1 MTKEYDLIVVGGG
14 PGGLTAAKTAAE
26 DGLNVL
32 LIERKKNITEVNRS
46 CGQTFFLA
54 GKYKGATESGIYC
67 YRDPVKVEIGPETN
81 RFLYPQGFAID
92 YKGPLLP
99 YYNNFHFSPSGY
111 QIGKYE
117 MDNEEPYGFCY
128 HKDTFLACLLTAAE
142 KAGVE
147 VWPQTIGLSAENTKT
162 GVKVTVKGE
171 SGEVNLE
178 ARNAIAADGNN
189 SRIVDSL
196 GLNKDRPPLAPFMR
210 VVGYIMEGVEG
221 HPRNCWMTF
230 CIPSINPQTDIGMY
244 MLASARMMVLAGP
257 LTGSLEPKTVIDKF
271 MKHPTYAHWFQNA
284 RLFKETACA
293 TQIRASIKEPVVGNI
308 VIVGDAGAPYETLI
322 QGAVGCGY
330 LAVKAIEKE
339 HDGQDGYIEYINW
352 WQNAFEF
359 NDPTFMKTTAR
370 YMFMNSLCT
379 DEEVDYLYTLF
390 QGKVGVSQVM
400 IARNLEL
407 IKDGRPDL
415 YQKLKDKGVD
425 QLGLN
430 LTDVW
435 KEN

>member
-1 MTKEYDLIVVGGG
+1 
-14 PGGLTAAKTAAE
+14 
-26 DGLNVL
+26 
-32 LIERKKNITEVNRS
+32 
-46 CGQTFFLA
+46 
-54 GKYKGATESGIYC
+54 
-67 YRDPVKVEIGPETN
+67 
-81 RFLYPQGFAID
+81 
-92 YKGPLLP
+92 
-99 YYNNFHFSPSGY
+99 
-111 QIGKYE
+111 
-117 MDNEEPYGFCY
+117 
-128 HKDTFLACLLTAAE
+128 
-142 KAGVE
+142 
-147 VWPQTIGLSAENTKT
+147 
-162 GVKVTVKGE
+162 
-171 SGEVNLE
+171 
-178 ARNAIAADGNN
+178 
-189 SRIVDSL
+189 
-196 GLNKDRPPLAPFMR
+196 
-210 VVGYIMEGVEG
+210 
-221 HPRNCWMTF
+221 MTF

>member
-1 MTKEYDLIVVGGG
+1 MTMKYDLIVIGGG

-26 DGLNVL
+26 DGLKVL
-32 LIERKKNITEVNRS
+32 LIERKKNITEVIRS

-81 RFLYPQGFAID
+81 RFVYPQGFAID

-99 YYNNFHFSPSGY
+99 YYNNFHFSPSGHW
-111 QIGKYE
+111 IGKYE
-117 MDNEEPYGFCY
+117 TANEEPYGFCY
-128 HKDTFLACLLTAAE
+128 HKDTFLACLLSAAE

-162 GVKVTVKGE
+162 GVEVTVKGK
-171 SGEVNLE
+171 SGEMTIE
-178 ARNAIAADGNN
+178 ARNAIAADGNS

-196 GLNKDRPPLAPFMR
+196 GLNKDRPPLAPLMR
-210 VVGYIMEGVEG
+210 VVGYIMEGVDG
-221 HPRNCWMTF
+221 HPRNCWMTI

-244 MLASARMMVLAGP
+244 MLAGARMMVLAGP

-271 MKHPTYAHWFQNA
+271 MKHPTYAPWFRNA
-284 RLFKETACA
+284 KLFKETACT
-293 TQIRASIKEPVVGNI
+293 TQIRASIKEPVVGNV

-339 HDGQDGYIEYINW
+339 HNSQDGYSEYINW

-425 QLGLN
+425 QLGLD

-435 KEN
+435 KES